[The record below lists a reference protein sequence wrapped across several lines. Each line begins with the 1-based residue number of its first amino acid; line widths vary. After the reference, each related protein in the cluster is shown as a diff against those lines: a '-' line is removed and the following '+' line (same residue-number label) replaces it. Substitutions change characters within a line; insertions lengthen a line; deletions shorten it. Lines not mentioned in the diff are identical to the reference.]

1 MVRLFLETETKMKI
15 RMQSALLSAAIA
27 SGAMLGVASVHAQ
40 ASNYPSKPVKLV
52 VGYAPGGATDSSARM
67 VADALGK
74 DLGQSFIVENRPG
87 ANSNIGAEYVVRS
100 APDGY
105 TLFVGSISTAIN
117 QGLYTKLSFDA
128 AKDLVPVAQLNVV
141 PNILAVS
148 PKLPVNTVA
157 EYIAY
162 AKQNP
167 NKLTCASPGSGS
179 SAHLGCELFK
189 LRTGASILHV
199 PYRGSGPAVSDL
211 LGGQV
216 DSMMDNLPPLLP
228 QIRAGKLK
236 GLAVTTAQRVS
247 FASDIP
253 TVAESGVADFD
264 VAAWF
269 AVFAPAGTPAEVV
282 DKLNQAINK
291 ALTSNAD
298 IQAKY
303 QTNGFLLPPAPNTPA
318 TFKTFV
324 NAEIKRWGDV
334 AKATNLKID

>member
-1 MVRLFLETETKMKI
+1 MTYRYFGKPLVGMLTLTAAACM
-15 RMQSALLSAAIA
+15 ALTA
-27 SGAMLGVASVHAQ
+27 HAQ
-40 ASNYPSKPVKLV
+40 STGYPSKPIKLV
-52 VGYAPGGATDSSARM
+52 VGYAPGGATDISARLM
-67 VADALGK
+67 ADALGK
-74 DLGQSFIVENRPG
+74 DLGQTVLVENRPG

-141 PNILAVS
+141 PNILAVN
-148 PKLPVNTVA
+148 PNLPVNTVA

-162 AKQNP
+162 GKKNP

-189 LRTGASILHV
+189 LKTGTSILHV

-228 QIRAGKLK
+228 QIRSGKLK

-247 FASDIP
+247 FAADIP
-253 TVAESGVADFD
+253 TVAESGVAGFD

-269 AVFAPAGTPAEVV
+269 AVFAPTGTPPEVV
-282 DKLNQAINK
+282 DTVNK
-291 ALTSNAD
+291 ALNKALSANPD
-298 IQAKY
+298 VQAKY
-303 QTNGFLLPPAPNTPA
+303 QTNGFLLPPAPNSPA
-318 TFKTFV
+318 SFKTFFH
-324 NAEIKRWGDV
+324 AEIKRWGDV

>member
-1 MVRLFLETETKMKI
+1 MTTKIHNTGRLALTHLAAAC
-15 RMQSALLSAAIA
+15 ALLALPAA
-27 SGAMLGVASVHAQ
+27 HAQ
-40 ASNYPSKPVKLV
+40 TTGYPSKPVKLV
-52 VGYAPGGATDSSARM
+52 VGYAPGGATDISARM
-67 VADALGK
+67 LADALGK
-74 DLGQSFIVENRPG
+74 DLGQTFIVENRPG

-128 AKDLVPVAQLNVV
+128 AKDLAPVAQLNVV

-148 PKLPVNTVA
+148 AKLPVNTVA
-157 EYIAY
+157 EYIDY
-162 AKQNP
+162 GKKNP
-167 NKLTCASPGSGS
+167 DKLTCASPGSGS

-189 LRTGASILHV
+189 LKTGASILHV

-228 QIRAGKLK
+228 QIRSGKLK

-253 TVAESGVADFD
+253 TVAESGVPGFD

-282 DKLNQAINK
+282 DTVNKAINK
-291 ALTSNAD
+291 ALTANKD
-298 IQAKY
+298 VQAKY
-303 QTNGFLLPPAPNTPA
+303 QSNGFLLPPEPNSPA
-318 TFKTFV
+318 SFKTFF

-334 AKATNLKID
+334 SKATNLKID